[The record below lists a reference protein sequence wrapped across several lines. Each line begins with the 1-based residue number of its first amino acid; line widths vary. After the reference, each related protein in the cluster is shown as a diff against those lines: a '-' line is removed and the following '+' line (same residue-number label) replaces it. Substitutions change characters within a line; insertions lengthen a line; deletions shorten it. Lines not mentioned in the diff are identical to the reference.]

1 MGLFGKSKAQL
12 ERENR
17 ELREKLNKQSSSSSA
32 RTSKKNT
39 LYQCRYCG
47 QRRTHY
53 ANSLY
58 VDAYPSP
65 GVCPRNPRVKGGP
78 HSWTRTKI

>member
-1 MGLFGKSKAQL
+1 MGLFGKSKEEL

-17 ELREKLNKQSSSSSA
+17 RLREQLNKKSSSSSGTA
-32 RTSKKNT
+32 KKNT

-47 QRRTHY
+47 QRITHY
-53 ANSLY
+53 ANSMC

-65 GVCPRNPRVKGGP
+65 GVCPRAPPEKAGLTAG
-78 HSWTRTKI
+78 